1 MSLLVGIHI
10 KSALLKDSNL
20 TKEVNDRIYPL
31 VIPEGTPEYP
41 FIVYGS
47 MGISPTDTKDGSCE
61 DNVTVSVVV
70 VSKTYSSAIRIANMV
85 RYDLES
91 VSEKYKEFEVTDCI
105 LSGSSEDY
113 LQEIDAISVTL
124 NFNVRTMD
132 Y

>member
-1 MSLLVGIHI
+1 MSLLVGFHI
-10 KSALLKDSNL
+10 KSALSEDEALV
-20 TKEVNDRIYPL
+20 KEVGTRIYPL

-47 MGISPTDTKDGSCE
+47 AGISPTDTKDGSCE
-61 DNVTVSVVV
+61 DNVNVSLVV
-70 VSKTYSSAIRIANMV
+70 VSKTYSSAIRIANMA
-85 RYDLES
+85 RYALEG
-91 VSEKYKEFEVTDCI
+91 VTAKYNDFEVRDCM

-124 NFNVRTMD
+124 NFNIKTID